1 MDKGAE
7 NYSRFL
13 AGDDHGL
20 YEIIREYKDGL
31 ILYINSIVAN
41 LHTAEEVAE
50 DTFVKICLKRPRYVR
65 SGSFK
70 TWLYTIGKRLALDRL
85 RQEKRTGT
93 VPMELCP
100 EQADEQAELY
110 RNYLRR
116 EQRRMLLQAMAQ
128 LPTAYRQV
136 LWLTYFEGFDH
147 RQTAAVMGKTVHGI
161 DTLVYRARNALKQN
175 LIKEGFEYEEF

>member
-7 NYSRFL
+7 NYNRFL
-13 AGDDHGL
+13 SGDESGL
-20 YEIIREYKDGL
+20 YEIIRQYKDGL
-31 ILYINSIVAN
+31 ILYLNSIVSD
-41 LHTAEEVAE
+41 LHMAEELAE
-50 DTFVKICLKRPRYVR
+50 DTFVKICLKRPHYSR

-85 RQEKRTGT
+85 RQKKREHA
-93 VPMELCP
+93 VSIELCP

-116 EQRRMLLQAMAQ
+116 EQSRTLLRCMGQ
-128 LPTAYRQV
+128 LSPAYRQV

-147 RQTAAVMGKTVHGI
+147 RQTALIMGKTVHGI
-161 DTLVYRARNALKQN
+161 DTLVYRARNALKQV
-175 LIKEGFEYEEF
+175 LEKEGFEYEKF